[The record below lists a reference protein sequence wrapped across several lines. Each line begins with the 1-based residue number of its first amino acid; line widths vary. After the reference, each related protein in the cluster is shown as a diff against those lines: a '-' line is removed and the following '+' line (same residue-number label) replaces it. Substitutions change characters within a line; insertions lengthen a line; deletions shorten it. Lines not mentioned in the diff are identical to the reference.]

1 MNLTIG
7 SVCSMIPVPESPRAS
22 LTLLDGTGQ
31 SYGVLGFAVV
41 VSAVLPPDAGGSTEA
56 TTVLEPVICHE
67 SRFGPASALLVDS
80 EGLPVPYEVRSD
92 EHTSELQ
99 SLMRISYAFF
109 CLK

>member
-80 EGLPVPYEVRSD
+80 EGLPVHYEVSLRRSE

-99 SLMRISYAFF
+99 SLMRTSYAVI
-109 CLK
+109 